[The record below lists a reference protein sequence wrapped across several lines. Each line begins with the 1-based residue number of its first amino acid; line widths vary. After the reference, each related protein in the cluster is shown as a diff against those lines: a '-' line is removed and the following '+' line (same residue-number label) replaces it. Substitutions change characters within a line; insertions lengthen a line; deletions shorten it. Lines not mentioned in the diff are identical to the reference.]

1 MLRALAE
8 LLDHPVLNI
17 WDDRL
22 NSYYVQNNYPEL
34 SLESE
39 LDRVE
44 MGYGVI
50 PPRHFGNLRCM
61 LPRLRGL
68 AILDNDG
75 RSRIDFSDGGL
86 KTLFWRRYEAENYF
100 ITPELLRKYSMAH
113 YSDEDLFST
122 VVQVD
127 VNAVLDDLL
136 IEIVFGGNLADFE
149 TWRGSPPD
157 PARLVW
163 ESKTERLKLSS
174 LAEEF
179 FRRLGARLHLPML
192 LRKGELH
199 RLVKLVD
206 PKSIPGEVS
215 QKLDAL
221 RELLVG

>member
-1 MLRALAE
+1 MLYVEGSTDVDMLRALAE

-86 KTLFWRRYEAENYF
+86 KTLFWRRYEAE
-100 ITPELLRKYSMAH
+100 IIMTL
-113 YSDEDLFST
+113 
-122 VVQVD
+122 
-127 VNAVLDDLL
+127 
-136 IEIVFGGNLADFE
+136 
-149 TWRGSPPD
+149 W
-157 PARLVW
+157 
-163 ESKTERLKLSS
+163 
-174 LAEEF
+174 
-179 FRRLGARLHLPML
+179 
-192 LRKGELH
+192 
-199 RLVKLVD
+199 
-206 PKSIPGEVS
+206 PKSVTG
-215 QKLDAL
+215 
-221 RELLVG
+221 LVNL